1 VDGLIID
8 PQKDDKQP
16 IWMQI
21 LFKVGV
27 PSAIAMYL
35 VYVFAS
41 GGMTLLANI
50 DKSQHQHIADT
61 SVQTQIL
68 KEIRDSALRAEQSTL
83 RIEIYQRLTCLHT
96 AKTPLDKSTC
106 LSLLR

>member
-1 VDGLIID
+1 VDALLID

-16 IWMQI
+16 VWLQV

-50 DKSQHQHIADT
+50 DRTQHQHIVDT
-61 SVQTQIL
+61 SIQTQVL
-68 KEIRDSALRAEQSTL
+68 KELRDSSLRA
-83 RIEIYQRLTCLHT
+83 
-96 AKTPLDKSTC
+96 
-106 LSLLR
+106 